1 MNMKGIDTSRRR
13 FNEGVA
19 AFATMVFS
27 GAFETTAAA
36 ADVQPA
42 STRPSHDM
50 SRTPAHWRGSEK
62 VVILV
67 YPGFTAL
74 DVVGPQYM
82 FASLMG
88 AKTFIVGKTKEPV
101 RADTGLVVTPSHDF
115 GDVPTD
121 IDIFCVGGG
130 TRGTVNA
137 IQDEE
142 TLRFVKT
149 VGGGAKYV
157 TSVCTGSM
165 ILGAAGLLD
174 GYKATSHW
182 LAKRLLP
189 AFGAIPTEGRF
200 VRDRNRI
207 TAGGV
212 TAGID
217 FGLGL
222 IAQLRDER
230 YAQGVQLLAE
240 YAPAPPFEGDPA
252 RASPEVREH
261 LEQMFWQFNN
271 ELGEVAKAGFLR
283 SKA

>member
-1 MNMKGIDTSRRR
+1 MTELETSRRR

-19 AFATMVFS
+19 AFTAMVLG
-27 GAFETTAAA
+27 GAFETAPAAA
-36 ADVQPA
+36 EEKSPP
-42 STRPSHDM
+42 RPSHDM
-50 SRTPAHWRGSEK
+50 SQMPAHWRGSEK
-62 VVILV
+62 VVMLV

-74 DVVGPQYM
+74 DIVGPQYM
-82 FASLMG
+82 FASMMG
-88 AKTFIVGKTKEPV
+88 AKTYIVAKTKDPV
-101 RADTGLVVTPSHDF
+101 RSDTGLVFTPAMDF
-115 GDVPTD
+115 SEAPRDV
-121 IDIFCVGGG
+121 DIFCVGGG

-137 IQDEE
+137 IKDEE
-142 TLRFVKT
+142 TLKFVRE

-189 AFGAIPTEGRF
+189 AFGAIVTDGRF
-200 VRDRNRI
+200 ARDRNRI

-222 IAQLRDER
+222 IAQLRDDR

-252 RASPEVREH
+252 RAHPEVREH
-261 LEQMFWQFNN
+261 LEHMMWTFND
-271 ELGEVAKAGFLR
+271 ELGEAAKAAFLR

>member
-1 MNMKGIDTSRRR
+1 
-13 FNEGVA
+13 
-19 AFATMVFS
+19 
-27 GAFETTAAA
+27 
-36 ADVQPA
+36 
-42 STRPSHDM
+42 M
-50 SRTPAHWRGSEK
+50 SQMPAHWRGNEK
-62 VVILV
+62 VVMLV

-74 DVVGPQYM
+74 DIVGPQYM
-82 FASLMG
+82 FASMMG
-88 AKTFIVGKTKEPV
+88 AKTYIVAKTKEPV
-101 RADTGLVVTPSHDF
+101 RSDTGLVVMPAMDF
-115 GDVPTD
+115 SEAPRDV
-121 IDIFCVGGG
+121 DIFCVGGG

-137 IQDEE
+137 MKDEE
-142 TLRFVKT
+142 TMRFVKT
-149 VGGGAKYV
+149 VGGRAKYL

-165 ILGAAGLLD
+165 ILGAAGLLE

-189 AFGAIPTEGRF
+189 GFGAIPTDGRF

-222 IAQLRDER
+222 IAQLRDDR

-252 RASPEVREH
+252 RAPSEVREH
-261 LEQMFWQFNN
+261 LEAMMWRFND
-271 ELGEVAKAGFLR
+271 EMGEEAKAAYLR
-283 SKA
+283 SKV